1 MKTWTIPSSSF
12 CFSLFSFLPLN
23 GCFSLLFTCVVC
35 RETVIWQSRW
45 TTPKPDTK
53 RPKSS
58 SFTNNENKYKR
69 KTKTKNE
76 NQNQNKQNIIND
88 NFWSF
93 AHLELAP
100 NVYSIFFLFIN
111 FPFHSSCLRAISLYA
126 TKRERIKRSKGSRN
140 DLMDRFLTV
149 GRADIRHVYILNLER
164 YRYRSEPTAS
174 PEAKSKSSR
183 KPFSNS

>member
-1 MKTWTIPSSSF
+1 MAVSLCYLRVLCVGRRSFDSQDERPQNRIQNDPNHLRLRTMKT
-12 CFSLFSFLPLN
+12 
-23 GCFSLLFTCVVC
+23 
-35 RETVIWQSRW
+35 
-45 TTPKPDTK
+45 
-53 RPKSS
+53 
-58 SFTNNENKYKR
+58 NKYKR
-69 KTKTKNE
+69 KRKTKNE